1 LVKIRLKRMGTTKRP
16 VYRLVVADSRS
27 PRDGRFIE
35 SIGFYD
41 PLPNPAVV
49 SIDADRVQLWLRRGA
64 RPSDSARQLL
74 VKEGILAARPFK
86 ITPRPEPAEPAKAAA
101 ATAGAE
107 KPAEPEAAA
116 AEPAEAI
123 AATGEPATAD
133 EAATAEEPQTTQDAA
148 TASATA
154 EPAAADAP
162 AENEPSAE
170 SVDATEATAAT
181 PDEAGGAAGGSPDAQ
196 EARRGGLTAA
206 TGPAAADDAEPA
218 TE

>member
-1 LVKIRLKRMGTTKRP
+1 MVKIRLKRMGTTKRP

-86 ITPRPEPAEPAKAAA
+86 ITPRVEVVEPAKAPVAV
-101 ATAGAE
+101 
-107 KPAEPEAAA
+107 AEPEAAPAPEAAVVADEPVA
-116 AEPAEAI
+116 AEPAAEVAV
-123 AATGEPATAD
+123 
-133 EAATAEEPQTTQDAA
+133 AEEPVAD
-148 TASATA
+148 
-154 EPAAADAP
+154 EPAAEEPVAEEPAAEEPAAEEPAAEEPVAAVAEAAEEP
-162 AENEPSAE
+162 AE
-170 SVDATEATAAT
+170 
-181 PDEAGGAAGGSPDAQ
+181 
-196 EARRGGLTAA
+196 
-206 TGPAAADDAEPA
+206 
-218 TE
+218 